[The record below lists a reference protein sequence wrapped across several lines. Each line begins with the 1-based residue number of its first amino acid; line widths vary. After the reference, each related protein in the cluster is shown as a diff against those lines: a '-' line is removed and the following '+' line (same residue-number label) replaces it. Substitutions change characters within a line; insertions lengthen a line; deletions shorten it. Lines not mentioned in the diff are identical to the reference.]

1 MIVAIEERV
10 PAFKVF
16 RHHRSFTL
24 IWIGQF
30 ISTLGDN
37 IYRVALAW
45 EVLLLTGSAFAM
57 GIVFLCELV
66 PTILFTLV
74 GGVAADRISRRS
86 ILLWSDGGR
95 ACVVGLVAVL
105 ALLHGLQFW
114 HLVGLS
120 FLFGIADAFFTPAY
134 QSIAPQLVENE
145 FLQPA
150 NSLSRL
156 GFLLSR
162 VFGPPIGALIVV
174 AAGGPASA
182 FALDALSFLASV
194 GFLLVLR
201 LPSAKPAVPRE
212 GGQSLAIHSLLL
224 DIRDG
229 LRYVKKTTWLWVT
242 IIVAAVSNVTFMV
255 PLAVS
260 LPKLVHDVY
269 GAGPWLYGVLIAAD
283 GAGAIVA
290 AILLAQLHHLH
301 RRGIL
306 AYGCLLISF
315 LSLTV
320 LGLPLPRASE
330 PVVATLACV
339 FAGFGLGIFEILE
352 MTFLQENV
360 PEDKLGRVFSVD
372 MFGSYLLIPLGL
384 LLVGAL
390 TDRIGPAVIFV
401 IGGMLSLILALA
413 ALLVRDIRELK

>member
-1 MIVAIEERV
+1 MIGATIEERV
-10 PAFKVF
+10 PMIKTL
-16 RHHRSFTL
+16 RHRSFAL
-24 IWIGQF
+24 LWSGQF
-30 ISTLGDN
+30 ISFLGDG
-37 IYRVALAW
+37 IFRVALAW
-45 EVLLLTGSAFAM
+45 TVLQLTGSALAM
-57 GIVFLCELV
+57 GTVFFAGLV
-66 PTILFTLV
+66 PTILFTLL
-74 GGVAADRISRRS
+74 GGVAADRISRR
-86 ILLWSDGGR
+86 LLMLWSDMGR
-95 ACVVGLVAVL
+95 AVVVALVAGL
-105 ALLHGLQFW
+105 AWLHLLQFW
-114 HLVGLS
+114 HLLALS
-120 FLFGIADAFFTPAY
+120 LLFGIADSFFTPSY
-134 QSIAPQLVENE
+134 QSIMPQLVPVDL
-145 FLQPA
+145 LQSA
-150 NSLSRL
+150 NSLNRL
-156 GFLLSR
+156 STLLSR
-162 VFGPPIGALIVV
+162 IAGPSLGALCV
-174 AAGGPASA
+174 AVAGGPVSA
-182 FALDALSFLASV
+182 FALDALSFWVSV
-194 GFLLVLR
+194 SCLLVLR
-201 LPSAKPAVPRE
+201 LPSAEPAVPRE
-212 GGQSLAIHSLLL
+212 GGQSLAIHNLLL

-260 LPKLVHDVY
+260 LPRLVHDVY
-269 GAGPWLYGVLIAAD
+269 GAGPWLYGILVAAD

-290 AILLAQLHHLH
+290 AIGLSQLPHLR
-301 RRGIL
+301 RRGLL

-320 LGLPLPRASE
+320 LGLPLPRANE
-330 PVVATLACV
+330 PIVATLACI

-372 MFGSYLLIPLGL
+372 MCGSYLLIPLGL